1 LSNRKENYPI
11 SAVAADSRQLIWN
24 SIAGIKPARWPLNVL
39 IVGDTTP
46 VEFASCIAQI
56 TAATTVTYLPA
67 AEDVKGFSCENEPD
81 LIVLMAVRPGEYT
94 DAAVER
100 LRYVAP
106 MARIVGLLGSWCEG
120 EARTGHPWPAVPRIY
135 WHRWQSWFDRELTLL
150 AAGRCGT
157 LSLPI
162 TAIEEE
168 RLLHLAAIPAAGSN
182 ATRRK
187 IVLHS
192 PSREMTAMLAEFC
205 CSMGMETASFD
216 DCDSDAAPTIGIFDI
231 EACHEAALT
240 ELRHQAAKWPALRW
254 ILLMGFP
261 RPEDHRRAKE
271 AGAAIVVSKPLLLDE
286 LQGALAQIA
295 GEPAP
300 F

>member
-1 LSNRKENYPI
+1 
-11 SAVAADSRQLIWN
+11 
-24 SIAGIKPARWPLNVL
+24 L

-46 VEFASCIAQI
+46 VEFASCIAEI
-56 TAATTVTYLPA
+56 TAATRVCHLPA
-67 AEDVKGFSCENEPD
+67 AEDIESFSSEDEPD
-81 LIVLMAVRPGEYT
+81 LIVLMAVRPDEHT
-94 DAAVER
+94 DAAIDR
-100 LRYVAP
+100 LRCLAP

-120 EARTGHPWPAVPRIY
+120 ESRTGHPWPAVPRIY

-150 AAGRCGT
+150 SAGRCGA

-162 TAIEEE
+162 TALDEE
-168 RLLHLAAIPAAGSN
+168 RLLHVAAIPAAGSN

-205 CSMGMETASFD
+205 CSMGFETLSLD
-216 DCDSDAAPTIGIFDI
+216 DCDSGAAPTIGIFDI

-261 RPEDHRRAKE
+261 RPEDHRRARE
-271 AGAAIVVSKPLLLDE
+271 AGAALVVSKPLLLDE

-295 GEPAP
+295 GEQAP